1 MLHPYFSVF
10 KCGHFQPHYSSF
22 CIEPPLALTAVGV
35 LTVTGF
41 ELWISGLGSDRSM
54 NCATT
59 TLKSIYKNMGQSRTS
74 FCLLL
79 TFSHHNSNIN
89 WKSIVVLANQT
100 QGFRIVGKDRST
112 ELWWPPLKVLI
123 GGRHSSVVSS
133 TSTMLRPWVRFPSTP
148 STLFFNLCWNWNCT
162 CYWNE
167 KKAKNKRKIGRDWPI
182 LKI

>member
-1 MLHPYFSVF
+1 MAKPGLFLFLFSFFSNDNHSTNLITIDKRQMVYLGLEPPVARWQTQTNPLSYVLHPYFSVF

-74 FCLLL
+74 FLF
-79 TFSHHNSNIN
+79 TFVLNSSQF
-89 WKSIVVLANQT
+89 KYKL
-100 QGFRIVGKDRST
+100 
-112 ELWWPPLKVLI
+112 
-123 GGRHSSVVSS
+123 
-133 TSTMLRPWVRFPSTP
+133 
-148 STLFFNLCWNWNCT
+148 
-162 CYWNE
+162 
-167 KKAKNKRKIGRDWPI
+167 KKAQLLCLRIKPRVSGLSAKTDPLSYGGLP
-182 LKI
+182 